1 MQAQHTPKQLRRGW
15 FCLCALLLLLL
26 SACSQSEPRPV
37 GEQAAEQSSEAANQQ
52 PAASPTP
59 QLDPKA
65 IATGIS
71 EATAAT
77 KTVNFTIS
85 LSGKAVYSDPNQNF
99 VLLSVEGAL
108 ERPDGILARLKVR
121 SSGSVIE
128 VRTVSLAGT
137 QYFTNPINRE
147 WLCAAPGELFDPA
160 VLFDEKIGVVSLIR
174 DRFEDVTLVGIE
186 DLGGKPHYR
195 LRGIFPGEA
204 LRAISYNSLGAGPVQ
219 TEVWADQQ
227 TLRATQLIFVDSDT
241 DPERPSTWQM
251 NFRDYDQPVDI
262 RAPIS
267 CS

>member
-1 MQAQHTPKQLRRGW
+1 LQIKAQYSYLQRAWIGLIGI
-15 FCLCALLLLLL
+15 LILLL
-26 SACSQSEPRPV
+26 SSCSSQSEPAP
-37 GEQAAEQSSEAANQQ
+37 GGDQAGAQTSVPAQQ
-52 PAASPTP
+52 EPLPTATP

-65 IATGIS
+65 IATGIG

-77 KTVNFTIS
+77 KTVNFSIT
-85 LSGKAVYSDPNQNF
+85 LSGKAVYSDPNQTF

-147 WLCAAPGELFDPA
+147 WLCAAPGDLFDPA

-174 DRFEDVTLVGIE
+174 DRFENVSLVGIE
-186 DLGGKPHYR
+186 DLGGRPHYR
-195 LRGIFPGEA
+195 LRGTFPGEA
-204 LRAISYNSLGAGPVQ
+204 LRTISYNSLGAGPVQ
-219 TEVWADQQ
+219 AEVWADQQ
-227 TLRATQLIFVDSDT
+227 TLRATQLLFVDTDT

-267 CS
+267 C

>member
-1 MQAQHTPKQLRRGW
+1 MYLQHKASAASIRRAWIGL
-15 FCLCALLLLLL
+15 FGVLILLL
-26 SACSQSEPRPV
+26 SSCSSQSEPAPV
-37 GEQAAEQSSEAANQQ
+37 GEAPASQTSEAINQH
-52 PAASPTP
+52 PTP
-59 QLDPKA
+59 TPHLDPKT

-77 KTVNFTIS
+77 KTVNFSIT
-85 LSGKAVYSDPNQNF
+85 LSGKAVYSDPNQTF

-147 WLCAAPGELFDPA
+147 WICAAPGDLFDPA

-174 DRFEDVTLVGIE
+174 DRFENVSIVGIE

-195 LRGIFPGEA
+195 LRGSFPGEA
-204 LRAISYNSLGAGPVQ
+204 LRTISYNSLGAGPVQ
-219 TEVWADQQ
+219 AEVWADQQ
-227 TLRATQLIFVDSDT
+227 TLRATQLLFVDTDT

-267 CS
+267 C